1 MNNDSDST
9 DRIDRRSK
17 LNREILLLDLPNSE
31 QDDRRNYYE
40 ILQSVKSY
48 ERELQD
54 FQMEILMISFQLS
67 TLIVKLNVAKRAM
80 LNLKY

>member
-31 QDDRRNYYE
+31 QDDRRNYYD